1 MKWVVLQWPT
11 KRLVCR
17 SRCWHLKSV
26 WHFVWIYLRA
36 RIYWGCPCGIIFAA
50 RSLTTSYYS
59 WRESWTLPFFGTC
72 RTSTSI
78 SPWSS
83 CHLLETSPILGGGSM
98 WESLLQRSFKLPGA
112 SCNTSWNTTWYDMI
126 IRPFSRA
133 ELHRYLFIVNRH
145 WYHWRH
151 WYNWYHCDWAIY
163 NDVPWYHHGFTV
175 DNHRCTMIYH
185 DLFSTSISRINRLW
199 FQAFKLSKACCL
211 ASWGSH
217 RAWGRHRWGLCL
229 TGVLNILK
237 LFCRSKN
244 DE

>member
-59 WRESWTLPFFGTC
+59 WRESWTPPFFGTC

-83 CHLLETSPILGGGSM
+83 CHLLETSPILGCGSM

-151 WYNWYHCDWAIY
+151 WYNWYHCGWAIY
-163 NDVPWYHHGFTV
+163 NDLPWYHHWFTV
-175 DNHRCTMIYH
+175 DNHWCTMIYH
-185 DLFSTSISRINRLW
+185 DYFQHPSAKSTDCGSKSSSLARLVALLRGDLAEPEAATGGSLLNRSL
-199 FQAFKLSKACCL
+199 KHSK
-211 ASWGSH
+211 
-217 RAWGRHRWGLCL
+217 
-229 TGVLNILK
+229 TIL
-237 LFCRSKN
+237 
-244 DE
+244 